1 MSNGTPTPQP
11 PVQGIY
17 MTAAFDHRMIVR
29 ERKNDDGSYSK
40 THYLGLI
47 ARTDTATNLY
57 QVRTKQPEKYA
68 NIKQNQLV
76 TVRVFP
82 RAFKDNVY
90 YSDES

>member
-1 MSNGTPTPQP
+1 MSNENQTPQP

-17 MTAAFDHRMIVR
+17 MTAAFDRMIVK

-68 NIKQNQLV
+68 NLKQNQLV

>member
-1 MSNGTPTPQP
+1 MSNENQAPQP

-17 MTAAFDHRMIVR
+17 MTAAFDRMIVK

-68 NIKQNQLV
+68 GLKQNQLV